1 MVVRVKIRTST
12 SHNQVAGRLIK
23 INLPLSKGRCKVATS
38 KNTPPSFEELTAKKN
53 VESPKES
60 PTRSGGDSEADKEA
74 GKSGYIKPEDAPHPL
89 GDNTST
95 TRAPETIEA
104 DKANREELQAVADR
118 QEQID
123 KELEKENKRSKLHK
137 VTDIG
142 HDRVLIITNDTD
154 KALEEIDK
162 APYNVDV
169 INNGANVWTGDLTDR
184 VTNDLIA
191 ENKVVASKV
200 KQKND

>member
-1 MVVRVKIRTST
+1 MVTASNKPEDKKPTQT
-12 SHNQVAGRLIK
+12 L
-23 INLPLSKGRCKVATS
+23 
-38 KNTPPSFEELTAKKN
+38 EELTAKKSTSSSTSAKET
-53 VESPKES
+53 ESPKES
-60 PTRSGGDSEADKEA
+60 PTRSGGDSDADKEKGKA
-74 GKSGYIKPEDAPHPL
+74 GYVKPEDVPDSL

-104 DKANREELQAVADR
+104 DKAHRAELQAVADR
-118 QEQID
+118 QKEID
-123 KELEKENKRSKLHK
+123 EELEKEKKKSKLHN

-191 ENKVVASKV
+191 ENKVVASQV
-200 KQKND
+200 KQKNDN